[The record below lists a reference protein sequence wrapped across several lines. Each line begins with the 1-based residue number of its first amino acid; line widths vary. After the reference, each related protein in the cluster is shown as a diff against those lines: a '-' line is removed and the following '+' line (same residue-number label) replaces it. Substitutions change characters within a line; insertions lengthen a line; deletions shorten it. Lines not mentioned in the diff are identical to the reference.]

1 MNHIP
6 HDIRAALYLLIGF
19 VMLAMISA
27 VSALCTV
34 MRPMRWAEIR
44 SAQL

>member
-6 HDIRAALYLLIGF
+6 HDIRAALYLLIGL
-19 VMLAMISA
+19 VMLAMINA
-27 VSALCTV
+27 VAALGTI
-34 MRPMRWAEIR
+34 MRPMRWAERR

>member
-6 HDIRAALYLLIGF
+6 HDIRAAFYLLIGF
-19 VMLAMISA
+19 VMLTMISA
-27 VSALCTV
+27 VAALDTV
-34 MRPMRWAEIR
+34 MRPMRWSERR

>member
-1 MNHIP
+1 MNPIP
-6 HDIRAALYLLIGF
+6 HDIRAAFYLLIGV

-27 VSALCTV
+27 VAAVGTI
-34 MRPMRWAEIR
+34 MRPMRWAERR